1 MSLDKGLNINL
12 EETAADRSQI
22 QSAVP
27 RNQSVKKVVK
37 EGVRDSGIWHQK
49 DWHKN
54 VIFFVKEKAQSMED
68 WLRSMLP
75 LKT

>member
-22 QSAVP
+22 QSDVP

-37 EGVRDSGIWHQK
+37 EGVRDSGI
-49 DWHKN
+49 
-54 VIFFVKEKAQSMED
+54 
-68 WLRSMLP
+68 
-75 LKT
+75 